1 MFAAAELCLPV
12 HLGTAAP
19 SARLYTCTMMNH
31 TAVVPDAAAE
41 IRWRD
46 WQARGAVSD
55 RQTATRMR
63 NLMLLVLA
71 ALVVAFF
78 IQLT

>member
-1 MFAAAELCLPV
+1 
-12 HLGTAAP
+12 
-19 SARLYTCTMMNH
+19 MMNH